1 MARSR
6 QNLSWIRSSYS
17 LHASVHL
24 YSFPL
29 EGDPSPA
36 PSARFSDEV
45 HVCTRRAMDVD
56 IRGLSLP
63 SASSTS
69 GFSCGSDAGCCTSS
83 WWSCPSACRSSLHS
97 SATFDSTHAFGQIH
111 FEEGGLHSV
120 FGRKIHSQL
129 HAFFDT
135 LSANRLFPQDCPRFH
150 RELPSD
156 SQILIALFAVKSKIC
171 VLLTRS
177 RFLAS
182 IVKNMSKLLRD
193 LI

>member
-83 WWSCPSACRSSLHS
+83 WWSCPSGLRCILRPPSTPPMLSVRFISRKVVFTLFLVARFILNCMPSL
-97 SATFDSTHAFGQIH
+97 TPFLQIDYFH
-111 FEEGGLHSV
+111 RIALDFIENSLQ
-120 FGRKIHSQL
+120 I
-129 HAFFDT
+129 
-135 LSANRLFPQDCPRFH
+135 PRFS
-150 RELPSD
+150 LPYS
-156 SQILIALFAVKSKIC
+156 L
-171 VLLTRS
+171 
-177 RFLAS
+177 
-182 IVKNMSKLLRD
+182 
-193 LI
+193 